1 MGTIYLLHK
10 KLLLLEVLQ
19 RLAHMASQVS
29 HSSAPCRA
37 PWSRTAE
44 VAWLWVLVNLL
55 ASKSHECAG
64 DAQQAHLCGRECKR
78 GCTWPRVMLL
88 PSWGCILPLRRPTLQ
103 QDFRENH
110 QFCECSWWSF
120 HTSLCSPRRAGDAGE
135 LAAMAEAA
143 ACDTVLP
150 LLLGLLQK
158 ATCLCSLHAAPD
170 PSRVSS
176 AASPA
181 DPLRSCTGTV
191 LCFNREKRLVWKE
204 GNTGWN
210 AHLWSPVRAEGKA
223 SAVPAAER
231 ISLLPAHSD
240 WHFLIFKITSS
251 MNSQHFTRLKDI
263 LFPLWVIRSHLQL
276 LQKDNGCLNNIMSCV
291 GCFQCWWLHCD

>member
-78 GCTWPRVMLL
+78 GCARPRVMLL

-170 PSRVSS
+170 PSRSLFCS
-176 AASPA
+176 ISCRSPQ
-181 DPLRSCTGTV
+181 V
-191 LCFNREKRLVWKE
+191 LHRD
-204 GNTGWN
+204 
-210 AHLWSPVRAEGKA
+210 
-223 SAVPAAER
+223 SAVLQQGEEACVEGRKHRMKCPSVISCESRGQGQRSSSSRADFAAAR
-231 ISLLPAHSD
+231 SQWLTLPY
-240 WHFLIFKITSS
+240 F
-251 MNSQHFTRLKDI
+251 
-263 LFPLWVIRSHLQL
+263 
-276 LQKDNGCLNNIMSCV
+276 
-291 GCFQCWWLHCD
+291 